1 MWQGMLTLSGA
12 PSTTSHLDINILS
25 ILHHLGSPLGLC
37 TLIFDLMRNLY
48 IYNACIYIY
57 SILLTGKD
65 GAAGGQILSPR
76 LFITQ

>member
-1 MWQGMLTLSGA
+1 MYFCFYIITGFVFISFNSVLV
-12 PSTTSHLDINILS
+12 HCHFKIK
-25 ILHHLGSPLGLC
+25 
-37 TLIFDLMRNLY
+37 LIEADVMHDAFDLMRNLY

-57 SILLTGKD
+57 SISLTGMD